1 MALGPILGI
10 GENDLAY
17 NRNADM
23 GSRGVAALITIRMMQ
38 INSYPKPVQT
48 SKATHKQDGT
58 MNKGKVILF
67 GCENVMI
74 EQIFCPYCASTQQK
88 VDFHGR

>member
-1 MALGPILGI
+1 LRSILWI
-10 GENDLAY
+10 GGNDLTY
-17 NRNADM
+17 NRNDGV

-38 INSYPKPVQT
+38 INSYPKLVQT

-74 EQIFCPYCASTQQK
+74 EQIFCPYCASTQQE
-88 VDFHGR
+88 VDLHGR